1 MEGHLQS
8 IAGVGQAVVVGDRQ
22 PFLSALIVLDPELLP
37 TLEKA
42 AGIKGLTDVAS
53 AAKDPEV
60 KRYIEAQMDVVCNQ
74 KVAQYQTIKNIYIL
88 PNVFSVDGGELTP
101 TLKVKRNVVN
111 EKYAGEISELFP
123 AS

>member
-1 MEGHLQS
+1 
-8 IAGVGQAVVVGDRQ
+8 
-22 PFLSALIVLDPELLP
+22 
-37 TLEKA
+37 
-42 AGIKGLTDVAS
+42 
-53 AAKDPEV
+53 
-60 KRYIEAQMDVVCNQ
+60 MDVVCNQ

-101 TLKVKRNVVN
+101 TLKVKRNIVN

>member
-1 MEGHLQS
+1 
-8 IAGVGQAVVVGDRQ
+8 
-22 PFLSALIVLDPELLP
+22 
-37 TLEKA
+37 
-42 AGIKGLTDVAS
+42 
-53 AAKDPEV
+53 
-60 KRYIEAQMDVVCNQ
+60 MDVVCNQ

>member
-1 MEGHLQS
+1 
-8 IAGVGQAVVVGDRQ
+8 
-22 PFLSALIVLDPELLP
+22 
-37 TLEKA
+37 
-42 AGIKGLTDVAS
+42 VAS

-60 KRYIEAQMDVVCNQ
+60 KRYIEAQMEVVCNQ

-101 TLKVKRNVVN
+101 TLKVKRNIVN